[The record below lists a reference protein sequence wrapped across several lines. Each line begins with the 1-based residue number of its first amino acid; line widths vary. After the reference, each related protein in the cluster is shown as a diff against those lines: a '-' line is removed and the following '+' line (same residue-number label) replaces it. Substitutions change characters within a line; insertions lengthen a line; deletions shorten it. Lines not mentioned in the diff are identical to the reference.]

1 MRLLIQCHPSIPF
14 RTLRSVVPHEIADS
28 CREKPCAY
36 AEQFAGPDLHTRE
49 GKQYRA
55 YEKQYRAYEKC
66 VAGDNGGGTNGMFSR
81 ARAPG

>member
-1 MRLLIQCHPSIPF
+1 MRLLIQCHLSIPF
-14 RTLRSVVPHEIADS
+14 RTLRSVVPHEIANS

-55 YEKQYRAYEKC
+55 YDKC

-81 ARAPG
+81 ARAHG